1 MTNKRVFHRINI
13 VLFILAIACLIY
25 YDGHRW
31 LWLKGVTSAW
41 FVAIGVFNL
50 IYAFKTRA
58 ERMLPMYLIT
68 LGLFFGMLA
77 DILLGINFI
86 LGILSFALGHI
97 LYLFA
102 FCLISRPCRNDLIFI
117 MPLSAL
123 SLFMV
128 TATPFIQI
136 SDPILKPMLLGY
148 AVLIGCMFGK
158 AASNFKNNRSKDRL
172 FMLIGSAMFWFS
184 DLMLAID
191 MFGTGWY
198 LAGPLCCYT
207 YWPGQNILA
216 YSLYHY
222 VNENI

>member
-31 LWLKGVTSAW
+31 LWLKGVTSAC

-97 LYLFA
+97 LYLFS

-128 TATPFIQI
+128 TATPLYRSATLFLSQCCL
-136 SDPILKPMLLGY
+136 DMQFLLAVCLEKPLQTSKITE
-148 AVLIGCMFGK
+148 VKIGC
-158 AASNFKNNRSKDRL
+158 
-172 FMLIGSAMFWFS
+172 
-184 DLMLAID
+184 
-191 MFGTGWY
+191 
-198 LAGPLCCYT
+198 LC
-207 YWPGQNILA
+207 L
-216 YSLYHY
+216 
-222 VNENI
+222 